1 MERAGETVKELLPI
15 GNHGHSERK
24 KPRWTYHIRIAHS
37 GGMTDQEPSDQALVA
52 DALARPHA
60 YGALVER
67 YTPRLLRY
75 ARRLGCRSEQDAK
88 DVLQETFIKAYLNL
102 RSYDSDLAF
111 SSWMYRICH
120 NETISWFRK
129 QRIRPQPAASDDE
142 VYALETLPDTRDLL
156 GGIEQGLHRDHLER
170 ALAELSPDYR
180 EVIVLKYFEEQSYE
194 EMADILQKPPGT
206 IATLLNRAKKQL
218 RERLAHYPL

>member
-1 MERAGETVKELLPI
+1 M
-15 GNHGHSERK
+15 S
-24 KPRWTYHIRIAHS
+24 
-37 GGMTDQEPSDQALVA
+37 DQEPSDQALVA
-52 DALARPHA
+52 EALARPQA

-67 YTPRLLRY
+67 YQPRLLRY
-75 ARRLGCRSEQDAK
+75 ARRLGCRSDQDAK

-102 RSYDSDLAF
+102 RSYDPDLAF

-120 NETISWFRK
+120 NEAVSWFRK

-142 VYALETLPDTRDLL
+142 LYALETLPDTRDLL
-156 GGIEQGLHRDHLER
+156 DGVEQGLHRERLER
-170 ALAELSPDYR
+170 ALAELSADYR

-218 RERLAHYPL
+218 RERLVDHHL